1 MKSQDHVILPRDVTD
16 SFYSTVTRCY
26 EDMFEM
32 SFSPKYTPNVKD
44 DRISKQASA
53 KNTKEKESEFATGQD
68 ITKRDNRFA
77 TGQDITKRDNR
88 FHKRDVNFTLNKNKA
103 TQTNNH
109 SRLYEIR
116 KQSDRHN
123 CVKLFGTLPNKKGC
137 YKVS

>member
-44 DRISKQASA
+44 DRILKQASA
-53 KNTKEKESEFATGQD
+53 KNTKEKESE
-68 ITKRDNRFA
+68 FA

>member
-44 DRISKQASA
+44 DRILKRASA
-53 KNTKEKESEFATGQD
+53 KNTREKESEFATGQ
-68 ITKRDNRFA
+68 
-77 TGQDITKRDNR
+77 GITKRDNR

-103 TQTNNH
+103 TQTSNH